1 MTVHTSE
8 SRSGRTAQMGVQG
21 TERRS
26 RGQGELHRWV
36 YRAQRGA
43 EESRESCTDGC
54 TDHKEAL
61 KRPGRAAQTYVQ
73 STQRRPIGAQEASS
87 WAPEASKTAKL
98 SPRGTQE
105 APSWAQ
111 EAPKR
116 FQVEPKR
123 HPRGSKLTQEAPKR
137 LQVEPKRRPRGSKLS
152 PRGTQERPS

>member
-1 MTVHTSE
+1 MYKLE
-8 SRSGRTAQMGVQG
+8 SAAVVEVQMKLRSHWRLLCKFRWQFTREIAD
-21 TERRS
+21 
-26 RGQGELHRWV
+26 QGEQYRWM

-43 EESRESCTDGC
+43 QEAGDSCTDGC
-54 TDHKEAL
+54 TDHKERL

-116 FQVEPKR
+116 
-123 HPRGSKLTQEAPKR
+123 
-137 LQVEPKRRPRGSKLS
+137 LQVEPKRRPRA
-152 PRGTQERPS
+152 PS